1 LNFASKPF
9 SLKIQPSETKMAKWP
24 PLLFFALGLLA
35 TPTASSAKAVSDK
48 EAQQIAR
55 EAYIYGVPMVTVYST
70 LYAFSVD
77 KGNPQY
83 KGPFNSILNVARVF
97 TPDDTAFVTPNSDTP
112 YTFIGPDLRAEP
124 MVLTV
129 PAMEKNR
136 YFVFQMMDLY
146 TFNFDYVGSRTT
158 GNNGGD
164 YLIVGPNWKGPVPK
178 GIAKV
183 IRSETQLVNVVGRT
197 QLFNPGD
204 LDNVRK
210 IQAGYKLRPLS
221 EYLGKPAPP
230 PGPEVNWIKPMVPA
244 EQSKSLE
251 FFNQLAFLLQLTSVN
266 PAEAALRKRFETI
279 GIVPGKPFVTTSLSD
294 ARRTALLN
302 GMADGQKEID
312 AYRAKLGGK
321 SADLFGSR
329 AFLKNDYLKRATGTQ
344 VGIGANSKD
353 EALYPLYDKGNE
365 GSALDGSSGRYI
377 LRYANGKFPPV
388 NAFWSLTMYTLPSQ
402 LLVKNPIN
410 RYLINSPMLPDLK
423 LDADGG
429 LTIYIQNESP
439 GRDKESNW
447 LPAPKGPFMMAA
459 RYYWPKPELLDDKWK
474 SPAVQPV
481 R

>member
-1 LNFASKPF
+1 MTSTGWPAFVLFASLSLLVTPAVSAEKP
-9 SLKIQPSETKMAKWP
+9 
-24 PLLFFALGLLA
+24 
-35 TPTASSAKAVSDK
+35 VSDK
-48 EAQQIAR
+48 QAQQIAKD
-55 EAYIYGVPMVTVYST
+55 AYIYGVPMVTVYST

-112 YTFIGPDLRAEP
+112 YSFIGPDLRAEP

-164 YLIVGPNWKGPVPK
+164 FLIAGPNWKGPVPK
-178 GIAKV
+178 GITKV
-183 IRSETQLVNVVGRT
+183 IRCETEIVNVVGRT

-204 LDNVRK
+204 LDNVKK
-210 IQAGYKLRPLS
+210 IQAGYKLQPLS
-221 EYLGKPAPP
+221 QYLGKPSPP
-230 PGPEVNWIKPMVPA
+230 PAPELNWIKPMVPA

-266 PAEAALRKRFETI
+266 PAEAALRKRFESI
-279 GIVPGKPFVTTSLSD
+279 GIVPGKPLDTASLSD
-294 ARRTALLN
+294 ARKTALLS
-302 GMADGQKEID
+302 GMADGQKAID
-312 AYRAKLGGK
+312 AYRATLGGK

-329 AFLKNDYLKRATGTQ
+329 AFLKNNYLKRATGTQ

-353 EALYPLYDKGNE
+353 EALYPIYAKD
-365 GSALDGSSGRYI
+365 SDGKPFDGTSGHYT
-377 LRYANGKFPPV
+377 LRYVAGKFPPV
-388 NAFWSLTMYTLPSQ
+388 HAFWSLTMYALPSQ
-402 LLVKNPIN
+402 LLVKNPVK
-410 RYLINSPMLPDLK
+410 RYLVNSPMLPDLK
-423 LDADGG
+423 RDADGG

-439 GRDKESNW
+439 GPDREANW

-481 R
+481 K

>member
-1 LNFASKPF
+1 MK
-9 SLKIQPSETKMAKWP
+9 KW
-24 PLLFFALGLLA
+24 LCLCLFALPGLLA
-35 TPTASSAKAVSDK
+35 SPGASAEKAASDK
-48 EAQQIAR
+48 EAQAIAKD
-55 EAYIYGVPMVTVYST
+55 AYVYGVPMVTVYST
-70 LYAFSVD
+70 LYEFSVD

-97 TPDDTAFVTPNSDTP
+97 TPEDTAFVTPNSDTP

-129 PAMEKNR
+129 PAMEKKR

-158 GNNGGD
+158 GNGGGD
-164 YLIVGPNWKGPVPK
+164 YLIAGPNWKGSVPK
-178 GIAKV
+178 GVAKV

-197 QLFNPGD
+197 QLFNPAD
-204 LDNVRK
+204 IDNVKK
-210 IQAGYKLRPLS
+210 IQAGYRLRPLS
-221 EYLGKPAPP
+221 EYLGKAAPP
-230 PGPEVNWIKPMVPA
+230 PAPEVNWIKPMVPA

-266 PAEAALRKRFETI
+266 PAEAALRKRFESI
-279 GIVPGKPFVTTSLSD
+279 GIVPGKPFDTTSLSD

-312 AYRAKLGGK
+312 AYRATLGGK

-329 AFLKNDYLKRATGTQ
+329 AFLKNNYLKRATGTQ

-353 EALYPLYDKGNE
+353 EALYPIYARDNE
-365 GSALDGSSGRYI
+365 GKSLDGSNGRYL
-377 LRYANGKFPPV
+377 LRYADGKFPPV
-388 NAFWSLTMYTLPSQ
+388 NAFWSLTMYALPSQ

-410 RYLINSPMLPDLK
+410 RYLVNAPMLPDLER
-423 LDADGG
+423 DADGG

-439 GRDKESNW
+439 GPGKESNW

-474 SPAVQPV
+474 SPAVQSV
-481 R
+481 K

>member
-1 LNFASKPF
+1 L
-9 SLKIQPSETKMAKWP
+9 
-24 PLLFFALGLLA
+24 LLA
-35 TPTASSAKAVSDK
+35 ATLLLAICSPLHAEVIPPDKARAIAK
-48 EAQQIAR
+48 

-129 PAMEKNR
+129 PAMEKSR

-158 GNNGGD
+158 GNDGGD
-164 YLIVGPNWKGPVPK
+164 FLIAGPNWKGPVPK

-230 PGPEVNWIKPMVPA
+230 PASEMQWIKPMVPA

-266 PAEAALRKRFETI
+266 PDETSLRKRFVSI
-279 GIVPGKPFVTTSLSD
+279 GIVPGKPFDATALSD
-294 ARRTALLN
+294 ARKAALLN
-302 GMADGQKEID
+302 GLADGQKEID
-312 AYRAKLGGK
+312 AYRATLGGK

-329 AFLKNDYLKRATGTQ
+329 AFLKNNYLKRATGTQ

-353 EALYPLYDKGNE
+353 EALYPIYDKDNDGKP
-365 GSALDGSSGRYI
+365 LDGSGGRYV
-377 LRYANGKFPPV
+377 LRYANGNFPPV
-388 NAFWSLTMYTLPSQ
+388 NAFWSLTMYGLPSQ
-402 LLVKNPIN
+402 LLVKNPVN
-410 RYLINSPMLPDLK
+410 RYLVNSPMLPDLK
-423 LDADGG
+423 HDADGG
-429 LTIYIQNESP
+429 LTIYIQSESP
-439 GRDKESNW
+439 GSDKESNW
-447 LPAPKGPFMMAA
+447 LPAPKGRFMMAA
-459 RYYWPKPELLDDKWK
+459 RYYWPKPELLADKWK
-474 SPAVQPV
+474 SPALQSAK
-481 R
+481 

>member
-1 LNFASKPF
+1 MIIAATAL
-9 SLKIQPSETKMAKWP
+9 L
-24 PLLFFALGLLA
+24 PLLTSPGLA
-35 TPTASSAKAVSDK
+35 KDKPVTDAEARSIAKA
-48 EAQQIAR
+48 
-55 EAYIYGVPMVTVYST
+55 AYIYGVPMVTVYST

-97 TPDDTAFVTPNSDTP
+97 TPEDTAFVTPNSDTP

-158 GNNGGD
+158 GNSGGD
-164 YLIVGPNWKGPVPK
+164 FLIVGPNWKGPTPK
-178 GIAKV
+178 GITKV
-183 IRSETQLVNVVGRT
+183 VRSETQLVNVVGRT

-204 LDNVRK
+204 LDNVKK

-221 EYLGKPAPP
+221 GYLGKPAPP
-230 PGPEVNWIKPMVPA
+230 QAPELNWIKPMVPA

-266 PAEAALRKRFETI
+266 TAEAALRKRFESI
-279 GIVPGKPFVTTSLSD
+279 GIVPGKPFDTAGLSE
-294 ARRTALLN
+294 ARKAALLD

-312 AYRAKLGGK
+312 AYRASLGGK

-329 AFLKNDYLKRATGTQ
+329 AFLKNNYLKRATGTQ

-353 EALYPLYDKGNE
+353 EALYPIYAKDSE
-365 GSALDGSSGRYI
+365 GKPLDGSSGRYI
-377 LRYANGKFPPV
+377 LRYADARFPPV
-388 NAFWSLTMYTLPSQ
+388 NAFWSLTMYALPSQ
-402 LLVKNPIN
+402 LLVKNPID
-410 RYLINSPMLPDLK
+410 RYLINAPMLPNLK
-423 LDADGG
+423 RDPDGG
-429 LTIYIQNESP
+429 LTIYVQSDSP
-439 GRDKESNW
+439 GIDKESNW

-459 RYYWPKPELLDDKWK
+459 RYYWPKPDLLDDKWK
-474 SPAVQPV
+474 SPPV
-481 R
+481 RPAR

>member
-1 LNFASKPF
+1 MTVTKCLSLVLFASLALLV
-9 SLKIQPSETKMAKWP
+9 SP
-24 PLLFFALGLLA
+24 P
-35 TPTASSAKAVSDK
+35 ASSAKPLSDK
-48 EAQQIAR
+48 EARQIAK

-70 LYAFSVD
+70 LHAFSVD

-97 TPDDTAFVTPNSDTP
+97 TPEDTAFVTPNSDTP

-164 YLIVGPNWKGPVPK
+164 FLIAGPNWKSPIPK
-178 GIAKV
+178 GIVKV

-204 LDNVRK
+204 LDNVKK
-210 IQAGYKLRPLS
+210 IQFGYKLRPLS
-221 EYLGKPAPP
+221 DYLGQPAPP
-230 PGPEVNWIKPMVPA
+230 PAPELNWIKPMVPA

-266 PAEAALRKRFETI
+266 PEEATLRKRFESI
-279 GIVPGKPFVTTSLSD
+279 GIVPGQPFDTASLSE
-294 ARRTALLN
+294 ARKTALLN
-302 GMADGQKEID
+302 GLADGQKEID
-312 AYRAKLGGK
+312 AYRATLGGK

-329 AFLKNDYLKRATGTQ
+329 AFLKNNYLKRATGTQ

-353 EALYPLYDKGNE
+353 EALYPIYDKDNE
-365 GSALDGSSGRYI
+365 GKPLDGSSVRYI

-388 NAFWSLTMYTLPSQ
+388 NAFWSLTMYALPSQ

-410 RYLINSPMLPDLK
+410 RYLINAPMLPGLK
-423 LDADGG
+423 RDADGG

-439 GRDKESNW
+439 GTDKESNW
-447 LPAPKGPFMMAA
+447 LPAPKGSFMMAA

-474 SPAVQPV
+474 SPVVQPAK
-481 R
+481 

>member
-1 LNFASKPF
+1 MSLALFASSPVSWAKP
-9 SLKIQPSETKMAKWP
+9 
-24 PLLFFALGLLA
+24 
-35 TPTASSAKAVSDK
+35 VSDR
-48 EAQQIAR
+48 EAQQIATN
-55 EAYIYGVPMVTVYST
+55 AYIYGVPMVTVYST
-70 LYAFSVD
+70 LYEFSVD

-164 YLIVGPNWKGPVPK
+164 FLIAGPNWKGQIPK
-178 GIAKV
+178 GITKV

-221 EYLGKPAPP
+221 EYLGRPAPP
-230 PGPEVNWIKPMVPA
+230 PAPEVRWIRPMVPA

-251 FFNQLAFLLQLTSVN
+251 FFNQLAFLLQFTSVN
-266 PAEAALRKRFETI
+266 PAEAALRKRFESI
-279 GIVPGKPFVTTSLSD
+279 GIVPGKPFDTASMSD
-294 ARRTALLN
+294 SRKTALLN

-312 AYRAKLGGK
+312 AYRATLGGK

-329 AFLKNDYLKRATGTQ
+329 AFLKNNYLKRATGTQ

-353 EALYPLYDKGNE
+353 EALYPIYDE
-365 GSALDGSSGRYI
+365 GQRRQAARRNQRPLRPALCRREVSAGQR
-377 LRYANGKFPPV
+377 
-388 NAFWSLTMYTLPSQ
+388 
-402 LLVKNPIN
+402 LLVADDVRAAKPVAGEE
-410 RYLINSPMLPDLK
+410 SDQPLPRQFPDAAEPQARRGRRAYDLHPERIPGPRQGIE
-423 LDADGG
+423 LAAGAERAVHDGG
-429 LTIYIQNESP
+429 
-439 GRDKESNW
+439 
-447 LPAPKGPFMMAA
+447 A
-459 RYYWPKPELLDDKWK
+459 LLL
-474 SPAVQPV
+474 AET
-481 R
+481 